1 MQTVVGPKWWDRE
14 FDDQGR
20 SIRSDVRLAAHEIW
34 DKARR
39 RTIAVLGDETDAA
52 ELMEGTVMRVS
63 HFLDR
68 KESMDGTDKVA
79 GLLMVSFCRELNRL
93 AARLRRL
100 ETAGSALDLEGK
112 MEDWSWWEKVGREL
126 DREKIL
132 AKLSL
137 THRHIWFL
145 RDQGYDWSE
154 IGRRMKTS
162 AASLKSGYWRALQ
175 KAFPGIRDRQTPP
188 LGLR

>member
-34 DKARR
+34 DKACR
-39 RTIAVLGDETDAA
+39 RTIAVLGDEAEAA
-52 ELMEGTVMRVS
+52 ELMESTVMRVS
-63 HFLDR
+63 EFLDR
-68 KESMDGTDKVA
+68 KADPAQTDKVP

-100 ETAGSALDLEGK
+100 ETAGSAIDLEGEK
-112 MEDWSWWEKVGREL
+112 EDWSWWEKVGREL
-126 DREKIL
+126 DKEKIL

-154 IGRRMKTS
+154 IARRMQTS

-175 KAFPGIRDRQTPP
+175 KAFPEIRQQQTAP